1 MEIRHLRCFIA
12 VAEELHFA
20 RAAER
25 LHIEQSPLSRA
36 IKELEEDLGTQL
48 FVRTTRSTRLTHAG
62 KLFLEHVPRI
72 FIALQQARDSVKAA
86 VNGFHSQLR
95 VALSDGIQPSR
106 FSTFLALCRQE
117 EPEIEIRLFESP
129 LAQQIKGLHDD
140 LYDVG
145 FSRSDEVGDGIVAQP
160 VWDDPLVVAVP
171 ARHPLLSYK
180 RIPLEEVLRYPLV
193 LGDLHA
199 CEGYSRQIERVLR
212 RVDQEPMIAER
223 VASVDLMMAL
233 VAAGFALGLAG
244 ASQIAACHEQNV
256 VARPLAGRTPMLT
269 TYILRLDSEPTDLL
283 ARFIERVGNLE
294 ESSVAIVPTEL
305 PDSDTSEEV
314 EP

>member
-1 MEIRHLRCFIA
+1 MELRHLRCFLA

-48 FVRTTRSTRLTHAG
+48 FVRTTRSTRLTRAG
-62 KLFLEHVPRI
+62 ALFLEHVPRI
-72 FIALQQARDSVKAA
+72 FTALQQARDSVKAA
-86 VNGFHSQLR
+86 ANGFHGQLR
-95 VALSDGIQPSR
+95 VALSDGIPPLR

-117 EPEIEIRLFESP
+117 EPEIEIRLFEVP

-140 LYDVG
+140 LYDLG
-145 FSRSDEVGDGIVAQP
+145 FARSDEVGDGIIAEATWNDPMMVAM
-160 VWDDPLVVAVP
+160 P
-171 ARHPLLSYK
+171 ARHPLLAHK

-193 LGDLHA
+193 LGDPHA
-199 CEGYSRQIERVLR
+199 CEGCVRQIDRVLR
-212 RVDQEPMIAER
+212 RVDQEPLIAER
-223 VASVDLMMAL
+223 VVSVDLMMAL

-244 ASQIAACHEQNV
+244 ASQIAACHESNV
-256 VARPLAGRTPMLT
+256 VARPLAGRMPMLT
-269 TYILRLDSEPTDLL
+269 TYLLRPDNDPSEVV
-283 ARFIERVGNLE
+283 ARFIERASTL
-294 ESSVAIVPTEL
+294 EL
-305 PDSDTSEEV
+305 PATTRPDLPSDSDTSEEI